1 MSKRFGI
8 SFKVGVSTTKYEFYE
23 ESTQQLKIIEGIQK
37 YNTSNLARIDL
48 EIGSSF
54 TKYS

>member
-1 MSKRFGI
+1 MFKRFGI